1 MQFKKRGNKKIDFTH
16 DFIPVSEEGD
26 VNIMDRMKMIE

>member
-1 MQFKKRGNKKIDFTH
+1 MQFKKRGNKKIDFSAKI
-16 DFIPVSEEGD
+16 IPVSEEGD